1 MSHGIL
7 VNARVQ
13 PYQEGVRAL
22 QGLPSS
28 VVSDVMGRMVGT
40 TGLHPVNR
48 SAVSV
53 CGSAFTVRVRAG
65 DNLLI
70 HKALDM
76 LKDGDVLVVDGEAD
90 VSRALV
96 GEIMM
101 TSARAHGAIAF
112 VIDGAIRDAEA
123 FEAHQFPCWARGI
136 NLRGPYKEG
145 PGTINEAVTVG
156 GMLVSPGDIIV
167 GDGDGLVAVSPAD
180 ALSIANKANEKVAQ
194 EKAMI
199 AAILDGSYSSAWVDQ
214 ALIRNGDGRVV

>member
-1 MSHGIL
+1 
-7 VNARVQ
+7 
-13 PYQEGVRAL
+13 
-22 QGLPSS
+22 
-28 VVSDVMGRMVGT
+28 
-40 TGLHPVNR
+40 
-48 SAVSV
+48 
-53 CGSAFTVRVRAG
+53 
-65 DNLLI
+65 
-70 HKALDM
+70 M

-123 FEAHQFPCWARGI
+123 FEAHQFPCWARGV

-145 PGTINEAVTVG
+145 PGTINEVVTVG

-214 ALIRNGDGRVV
+214 AFIRNGDGRVV